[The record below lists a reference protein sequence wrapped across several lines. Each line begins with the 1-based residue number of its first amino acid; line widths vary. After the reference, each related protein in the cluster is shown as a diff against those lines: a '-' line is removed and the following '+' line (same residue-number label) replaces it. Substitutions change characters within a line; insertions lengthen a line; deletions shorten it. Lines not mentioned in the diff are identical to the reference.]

1 MLWSVY
7 WHVQQ
12 NKSVEGFPGHVSCC
26 GGRINMCRPDGSCW
40 FGVGGATLGLL
51 IVCGPR
57 LMVMCFG
64 VGPNGTTH
72 DAFCSGVHHLML
84 LLHITAGLRAMDFGR
99 VDVTVP
105 MNDDGQRHCGCATTI
120 HHVATTATTHVSP
133 VTGPCVLSR
142 REYVP

>member
-12 NKSVEGFPGHVSCC
+12 TKRVEGFPGHVSCC

-57 LMVMCFG
+57 LMVMCALAWA
-64 VGPNGTTH
+64 P
-72 DAFCSGVHHLML
+72 
-84 LLHITAGLRAMDFGR
+84 
-99 VDVTVP
+99 TVP
-105 MNDDGQRHCGCATTI
+105 PTT
-120 HHVATTATTHVSP
+120 
-133 VTGPCVLSR
+133 LSAR
-142 REYVP
+142 GFIM